1 MRACSSISRAEPASA
16 ARQTTAQQG
25 TARPGAVQQGTL
37 QQGAARQATVPQGA
51 FQQAAVPQASA
62 PQTTAPHAAI
72 RHAPEVRGERAA
84 ESSPLRLTRRG
95 RSVAVAC
102 SVAIASLL
110 WFAIATAAQASD
122 HGVPA
127 HPAGHAMS
135 RIVVQP
141 GQTLWSIATQADPA
155 ADPRQVVQQILTANT
170 LTRENITA
178 GQRLWVPGG

>member
-25 TARPGAVQQGTL
+25 TPHQGAVL
-37 QQGAARQATVPQGA
+37 QVP
-51 FQQAAVPQASA
+51 A
-62 PQTTAPHAAI
+62 PQITVPHAAI
-72 RHAPEVRGERAA
+72 RHAPEVRGEHAA
-84 ESSPLRLTRRG
+84 GSSRLRLTRRG

-102 SVAIASLL
+102 AVVVASLL
-110 WFAIATAAQASD
+110 WFAVATAAQASD
-122 HGVPA
+122 HGVSP

-155 ADPRQVVQQILTANT
+155 ADPRRVVQQIVTANT
-170 LTRENITA
+170 LTSENITA
-178 GQRLWVPGG
+178 GQRLWVPRG